1 MKSNGIGLGIAD
13 VENPKAVEAPNASGT
28 DELKAEV
35 ISPQR
40 TSAWSP
46 AWNPDSYARAQI
58 RGLVRQVFF
67 GGAPRSVRQVVFS
80 PIEPDAAVRSICRRV
95 GEALAREMASSV
107 AVLTTNSRLMVNP
120 DRLTEPTPREDLR
133 PLQRIATRVRDNL
146 WLVPRSGSDL
156 GQGSAS
162 SLLSFLAELRREFEY
177 SIVEAPPAGES
188 VEAATMGQFADGI
201 ILVLAAHRTR
211 RVTARKIKEMLEGS
225 HVRVLGTILSERVFP
240 VPEGL
245 YRRL

>member
-1 MKSNGIGLGIAD
+1 MRNNGLGVMADAD
-13 VENPKAVEAPNASGT
+13 VLKSVDAPDASRT
-28 DELKAEV
+28 DELRAEV

-40 TSAWSP
+40 TSAWD
-46 AWNPDSYARAQI
+46 PDSYARTQI

-67 GGAPRSVRQVVFS
+67 AGAPHSIRQVVFS
-80 PIEPDAAVRSICRRV
+80 PIEADAGVRTLCRRV
-95 GEALAREMASSV
+95 GEALARETANSI
-107 AVLTTNSRLMVNP
+107 AVLSANSRLLVNP
-120 DRLTEPTPREDLR
+120 DQLTEPPPRENLR

-146 WLVPRSGSDL
+146 WLVPRSGPDFGL
-156 GQGSAS
+156 GSAS

-188 VEAATMGQFADGI
+188 IEAATMSQFADGI
-201 ILVLAAHRTR
+201 ILVLTAHRTR
-211 RVTARKIKEMLEGS
+211 RVTARKVKEMLEAS

-240 VPEGL
+240 VPEGI

>member
-1 MKSNGIGLGIAD
+1 MKSNGIGLGTAEAD
-13 VENPKAVEAPNASGT
+13 VLQSVEAPDASRT
-28 DELKAEV
+28 DEPKAEI

-40 TSAWSP
+40 TTT
-46 AWNPDSYARAQI
+46 WNPDSYARAQI

-67 GGAPRSVRQVVFS
+67 AGAPHSVRQVVFS
-80 PIEPDAAVRSICRRV
+80 PIEADAGVRAICRRV
-95 GEALAREMASSV
+95 GEALARETASSV
-107 AVLTTNSRLMVNP
+107 AVLSANSRLLVNS
-120 DRLTEPTPREDLR
+120 DRLTDPSPRENLR

-146 WLVPRSGSDL
+146 WLVPHSRPDIGP
-156 GQGSAS
+156 GSAS

-177 SIVEAPPAGES
+177 SIVEAPPASES
-188 VEAATMGQFADGI
+188 IEAATMGQFADGI

-211 RVTARKIKEMLEGS
+211 RVIARKVKEMLEGS

-240 VPEGL
+240 VPEGI